1 MSRLP
6 VPAASTPAPSR
17 PQGPTQ
23 PPRPRPAGP
32 VIDPIR
38 VLRQNIWRI
47 MIALG
52 LGGCLGVGLNYLF
65 LQIYPLW
72 SSQVLFEI
80 RSQLEEA
87 NALTAKD
94 IGTEDT
100 VVRLSQTEV
109 ARLTSKDI
117 LERALA
123 RAEIQKTQWANG
135 YRDASGNFVQEEALI
150 DLEDELRAGHRRGTQ
165 IFYVSWMTRVP
176 EDGPIVLNALAKTYV
191 DIRDRAVQDRFNST
205 LRLYTEQRDALDRSI
220 SQQKETIQRFI
231 SEKGI
236 TSLTEGNSANQRTL
250 EKLKSDIAQTTADL
264 SIAQSA
270 LDQARR
276 KQNNPEAGTT
286 EEDRRRAGQDM
297 VLQDRQRDAEEMAKR
312 YSSAQKLYR
321 PGHAT
326 LEAAKADHEAAV
338 SVRNATMDDVLARNR
353 LADLK
358 EASNRVDSFKNLLQK
373 QETDLKAEI
382 KKVEDFTSNM
392 AEMRALQDQIDV
404 LQQRRGEVGKTI
416 QEIELARSR
425 EESKRV
431 EIIQEARK
439 PREITFP
446 KLKVMLPATAVL
458 VAGLYVLVLFVRE
471 LLDQRVKYPSDL
483 GAVPGRILGAIP
495 ALGDDP
501 SEPKRIEMVVSESPN
516 CILAE
521 SYRQVAVQVAKGMQA
536 AGAKTLMVA
545 SPMPGSGTTSAALN
559 IAACEAAVGRKVLL
573 LGANMRRPGLMK
585 ALGLPMGTPGL
596 GDVLAGADPAS
607 VVVNAKPNIDV
618 LGAGTPQSRVFER
631 LNGAAMDNLLQWAR
645 DRYDLV
651 LVDAPP
657 SVVAG
662 ETLTLANK
670 VDASMIVARA
680 WQDQRGLVMKLAS
693 QLMDSRSTLLGTM
706 LNGMRM
712 TAGGYLRK
720 NALAMAKYA
729 EHTAAF
735 GGMDKAL
742 PEPAAVKVKKPKAA
756 KPGKD
761 PKPGPGA

>member
-17 PQGPTQ
+17 PQGAAQ
-23 PPRPRPAGP
+23 PPRPRATGP

-47 MIALG
+47 MIALALGGG
-52 LGGCLGVGLNYLF
+52 LGFGLNSLF

-123 RAEIQKTQWANG
+123 KAEIQKTQWANA
-135 YRDASGNFVQEEALI
+135 YRDASGNFIQEEALI
-150 DLEDELRAGHRRGTQ
+150 DLEVELRAGHRRGTQ
-165 IFYVSWMTRVP
+165 IFYVSWMTHVP
-176 EDGPIVLNALAKTYV
+176 EDGPIVLNALANTYV
-191 DIRDRAVQDRFNST
+191 DIRERAVQDRFNKN
-205 LRLYTEQRDALDRSI
+205 LRLYTEQRDSLDRSI
-220 SQQKETIQRFI
+220 SQQKERIQSFI
-231 SEKGI
+231 AEKGI

-321 PGHAT
+321 AGHAT
-326 LEAAKADHEAAV
+326 LESAKADHEAAV
-338 SVRNATMDDVLARNR
+338 TVRDRTMDDVLARNR

-431 EIIQEARK
+431 EIIQEARR

-446 KLKVMLPATAVL
+446 KLKVMLPATAVV
-458 VAGLYVLVLFVRE
+458 VAGLYVLLLFVRE

-483 GAVPGRILGAIP
+483 GAVPGRMLGAVP
-495 ALGDDP
+495 ALNDDP
-501 SEPKRIEMVVSESPN
+501 SEPKRIEMVVTESPN

-545 SPMPGSGTTSAALN
+545 SPMPGSGTTSAVLN
-559 IAACEAAVGRKVLL
+559 IAACEAAVGHKVLV

-585 ALGLPMGTPGL
+585 ALGLPMGTAGL

-607 VVVNAKPNIDV
+607 VVVNARPNIDV

-631 LNGAAMDNLLQWAR
+631 LNGAAMDQLLQWAR

-680 WQDQRGLVMKLAS
+680 WQDQRGLVMKFAS

-720 NALAMAKYA
+720 NALAMSKYA

-735 GGMDKAL
+735 GGTDKAL

-761 PKPGPGA
+761 AKPGPGV